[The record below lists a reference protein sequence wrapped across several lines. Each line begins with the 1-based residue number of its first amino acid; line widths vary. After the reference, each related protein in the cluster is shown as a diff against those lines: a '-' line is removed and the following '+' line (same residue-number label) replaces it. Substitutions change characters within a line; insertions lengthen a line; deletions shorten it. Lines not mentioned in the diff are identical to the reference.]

1 MRRTN
6 PGGGD
11 HKVGK
16 DNVKQT
22 LKEMKRDA
30 DKRARS
36 NDREESEQGSADW
49 HIADGALRAW
59 NRK

>member
-1 MRRTN
+1 MNR
-6 PGGGD
+6 
-11 HKVGK
+11 

-30 DKRARS
+30 NKRARS

-49 HIADGALRAW
+49 HIADDALRAW